1 MRRNVF
7 AEEESLQHPES
18 SFCVYTVCVD
28 CFYETLETYSL
39 VCELEQN
46 GKNRLIGQQGLIPSE
61 RLIDPLSQPALA
73 RDTIATK
80 TGSKSA
86 DAARKCVCLCVLK
99 TRGEESSSSS
109 SSWLL

>member
-46 GKNRLIGQQGLIPSE
+46 GKNRLIG
-61 RLIDPLSQPALA
+61 
-73 RDTIATK
+73 
-80 TGSKSA
+80 
-86 DAARKCVCLCVLK
+86 
-99 TRGEESSSSS
+99 
-109 SSWLL
+109 